1 MNEPDNHKD
10 KVESLYQRLPGT
22 TGTDRSLNRTCFFFF
37 FLSFKKPREKQNK
50 KKKKKRNRMSHVE
63 KKSGGSALKH
73 LRGTLKHAGL
83 LGKQ

>member
-1 MNEPDNHKD
+1 
-10 KVESLYQRLPGT
+10 
-22 TGTDRSLNRTCFFFF
+22 
-37 FLSFKKPREKQNK
+37 
-50 KKKKKRNRMSHVE
+50 MSHVE